1 MNQFQTRRWR
11 EGEREREREG
21 ERERKSVQGAGRQT
35 EKQAEREGER
45 ERDSERVKTKEFQGE
60 SCAPDRVGLRDKRL
74 GDFNERPHLKLEP
87 VPH

>member
-11 EGEREREREG
+11 EGERERERG
-21 ERERKSVQGAGRQT
+21 RERKKECAGGGATDRET
-35 EKQAEREGER
+35 SREREGER
-45 ERDSERVKTKEFQGE
+45 DNDRVKTKEFQGE